1 MPELPEVETV
11 KNALI
16 PHLSGRM
23 VTRVEIFT
31 PKLREPLAPLAAANL
46 EGRRI
51 TGVGRRGRYL
61 IIGLDDGRK
70 VLIHLGM
77 TGVIRIERAEIPRR
91 KHEHVFFHLDNGDVF
106 RFECTRRFSVV
117 KVIGESSPELD
128 ALGPEPLEEDFN
140 AAYLFRRS
148 RERKIP
154 VKLFLMDNAVVTGI
168 GNIYANETLFRC
180 RIHPLHPAGSLKRGD
195 FARLV
200 EASVATLREAIEAGG
215 STIRDFRLV
224 DGSEGHF
231 AQQHQVYQRRGQPCP
246 VCGRAIGHL
255 MLGGRS
261 TFFCPECQREPRRG
275 KKTSHPVHEPYQ
287 RGCQNDGT
295 RLSRLRREQ

>member
-11 KNALI
+11 KTALI
-16 PHLSGRM
+16 PHLSGRL
-23 VTRVEIFT
+23 VTRVEIFS
-31 PKLREPLAPLAAANL
+31 PRLREPLAPLAAAGI

-61 IIGLDDGRK
+61 IIRLDDGRNLL
-70 VLIHLGM
+70 VHLGM

-140 AAYLFRRS
+140 AGYLFKRS
-148 RERKIP
+148 RGRKTP

-180 RIHPLHPAGSLKRGD
+180 RIHPLRAAGSLKRGD

-200 EASVATLREAIEAGG
+200 EAARATLREAIEAGG

-231 AQQHQVYQRRGQPCP
+231 AQQHSVYQRRGQHCP
-246 VCGRAIGHL
+246 VCGQTIGHL
-255 MLGGRS
+255 TLGGRS
-261 TFFCPECQREPRRG
+261 TFFCPGCQTEPRKG
-275 KKTSHPVHEPYQ
+275 KKAAAPGQ
-287 RGCQNDGT
+287 
-295 RLSRLRREQ
+295 